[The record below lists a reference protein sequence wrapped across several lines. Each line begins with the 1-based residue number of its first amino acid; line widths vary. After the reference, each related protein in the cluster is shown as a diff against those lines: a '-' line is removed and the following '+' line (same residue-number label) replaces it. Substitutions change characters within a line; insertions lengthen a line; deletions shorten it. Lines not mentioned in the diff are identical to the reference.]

1 MKLEM
6 RPIKMCTRLSEPAT
20 ETVERENYFRM
31 RQPVNRWS
39 SLPIAK
45 SNSRT
50 NDDEM
55 SEKIQRTE
63 LHNNLIEHKQN

>member
-20 ETVERENYFRM
+20 ETVEKENYFRM

-55 SEKIQRTE
+55 SEKRTE